1 MGHRRAQYQ
10 RAKVDYSLVS
20 IEFRNVTLGP
30 LKGFR
35 AMAPSGVIIG
45 VIGEKGSGA
54 VELLKL
60 AAGAAQPEQ
69 GEIIAGAHRRLVGL
83 GDPLNLAPGDVIA
96 LDQALATQDAV
107 VRARTLTGL
116 DRLRRSGSTVFLASN
131 ERRLLETLC
140 DEVWWI
146 DAGEMA
152 AKGDPKETLAKY
164 GRHVAERIRSWGETI
179 PPRLAPSFR
188 HGNGRAEVISIETL
202 GADGKPTIVWKSG
215 EMVSVRAEVLYH
227 DAVENPVL
235 GLLIRTQIGFEVYG
249 TNTELE
255 RVNIGPR
262 KAGETAVV
270 TFSFLCD
277 LCPNAY
283 TLTLASHDP
292 DGTAHDWLDDAIAVT
307 VTDERRTA
315 GVANL
320 RAKVTVEAP
329 QPAGEISA

>member
-1 MGHRRAQYQ
+1 MP
-10 RAKVDYSLVS
+10 

-30 LKGFR
+30 LKDFR
-35 AMAPSGVIIG
+35 AAAPSGVIIG
-45 VIGEKGSGA
+45 VIGEKGSGSA
-54 VELLKL
+54 ELLKL
-60 AAGAAQPEQ
+60 AAGVAAPEH
-69 GEIIAGAHRRLVGL
+69 GEVIAGPQRRFVAL
-83 GDPLNLAPGDVIA
+83 GDPLNLAPAEVIA

-116 DRLRRSGSTVFLASN
+116 DRLRRSGTTVFLGSN
-131 ERRLLETLC
+131 EGALLETLC

-146 DAGEMA
+146 DTGDLA

-164 GRHVAERIRSWGETI
+164 GRHVAERIRAWGETI

-188 HGNGRAEVISIETL
+188 RGNGRAEVISVETL
-202 GADGKPTIVWKSG
+202 GAEGKPTIVWKSG
-215 EMVSVRAEVLYH
+215 EMVSVRAEVRYH

-255 RVNIGPR
+255 RVKIGPR

-270 TFSFLCD
+270 IFSFLCD

-292 DGTAHDWLDDAIAVT
+292 DGTAHDWLDDAIAIT
-307 VTDERRTA
+307 VTDERPTA

-320 RAKVTVEAP
+320 RAKVTVDKPVAEGAVNL
-329 QPAGEISA
+329 